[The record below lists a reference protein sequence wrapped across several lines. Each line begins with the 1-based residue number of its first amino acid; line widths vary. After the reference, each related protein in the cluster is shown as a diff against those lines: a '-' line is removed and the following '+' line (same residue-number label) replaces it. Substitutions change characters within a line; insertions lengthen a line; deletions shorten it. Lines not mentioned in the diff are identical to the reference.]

1 MPMTRTARLKSTVP
15 VEVKFETG
23 DVLNVE
29 SRRAGRGY
37 GRVKQL
43 VGISREAVRMTAKA
57 AKLKREL
64 AKLELPVQPKPL
76 NGDSTPEQKA
86 AALKSFEEEH
96 NKIAVL
102 REPIESEIADLD
114 EKSTANVE
122 ALIDWMA
129 GDEENPGAIAD
140 WDYFEDEAH
149 TQKVEISRQRLEE
162 FEPAEIAGL
171 ASAILENMNVGE
183 SKGNG

>member
-1 MPMTRTARLKSTVP
+1 MPMTRAARLKSTVP

-23 DVLNVE
+23 DVLKVE

-43 VGISREAVRMTAKA
+43 VGISREAVRMTART

-64 AKLELPVQPKPL
+64 TKLELPVQPEPL
-76 NGDSTPEQKA
+76 NGDSTQEQKA
-86 AALKSFEEEH
+86 AALKAFEDEY
-96 NKIAVL
+96 NRVAIL

-114 EKSTANVE
+114 EKSTVNVE

-129 GDEENPGAIAD
+129 GDEENLGAIAD
-140 WDYFEDEAH
+140 WDYYEDEGH

-162 FEPAEIAGL
+162 FEPAEIAVL

>member
-1 MPMTRTARLKSTVP
+1 MPMTRAARMKSTVL
-15 VEVKFETG
+15 VKVTFETG
-23 DVLNVE
+23 DELNVE

-57 AKLKREL
+57 AKLKRDL
-64 AKLELPVQPKPL
+64 AKLELPIQPEPL

-86 AALKSFEEEH
+86 AALKTFEDERER
-96 NKIAVL
+96 ITIQ
-102 REPIESEIADLD
+102 REPIESEISDLD
-114 EKSTANVE
+114 EKSTENVE

-129 GDEENPGAIAD
+129 GDEANPGAIAD

-149 TQKVEISRQRLEE
+149 TEKVEISRQRLEE
-162 FEPAEIAGL
+162 FEPAEIAVL